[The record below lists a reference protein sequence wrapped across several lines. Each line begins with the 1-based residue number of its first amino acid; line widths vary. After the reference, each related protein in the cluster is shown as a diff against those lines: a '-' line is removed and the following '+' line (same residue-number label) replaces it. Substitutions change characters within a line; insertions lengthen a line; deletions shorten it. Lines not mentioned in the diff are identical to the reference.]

1 MTDADGSSAL
11 NGGASVR
18 DEIGEVELGG
28 GVDVIDKEVDTEYG
42 DEGLCENVSEVD
54 GG

>member
-1 MTDADGSSAL
+1 MKSASKR
-11 NGGASVR
+11 ASEQNWIVS
-18 DEIGEVELGG
+18 LGG